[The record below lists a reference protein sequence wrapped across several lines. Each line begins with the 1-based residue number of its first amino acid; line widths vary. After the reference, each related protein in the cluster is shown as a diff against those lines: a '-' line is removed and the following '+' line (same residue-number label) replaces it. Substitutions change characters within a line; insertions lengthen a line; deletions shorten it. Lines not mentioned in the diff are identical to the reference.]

1 MKKYLITLSFFLS
14 IALFFSCKNN
24 KSPFYDDILKSE
36 KGHFRS
42 VEIGT
47 SIEEVKILEND
58 LFLRDQMPDY
68 LHYDYEISMGN
79 TYTVTYDFSEENEL
93 YEIEMAVFLDVI
105 EDADLLFKNFS
116 NHFNKKY
123 SAGKK
128 EADGYMTWQT
138 NTKKTNSRVTISMI
152 NDSDSYGYI
161 TILIRDLDY

>member
-1 MKKYLITLSFFLS
+1 MRISLKNTLL
-14 IALFFSCKNN
+14 LFIVCLLFSCGKN
-24 KSPFYDDILKSE
+24 KSPFYDEILRSE
-36 KGHFRS
+36 QGHFRGI
-42 VEIGT
+42 EIDAN
-47 SIEEVKILEND
+47 IETVNNLENKQ
-58 LFLRDQMPDY
+58 FLRDKMTDY

-105 EDADLLFKNFS
+105 EDADLLFKNFL